1 MLDIAMCLNKN
12 CPLRMK
18 CYRFTAVITPGRQ
31 LFMDFKP
38 VNSKCDGFWD
48 NTGRRSRFDK
58 KEQNNDTK
66 NI

>member
-1 MLDIAMCLNKN
+1 
-12 CPLRMK
+12 MK

>member
-1 MLDIAMCLNKN
+1 MPDISMCFNEK
-12 CPLRMK
+12 CPLKMK
-18 CYRFTAVITPGRQ
+18 CYRFTAIPNTPYQTCTIFIPANG
-31 LFMDFKP
+31 
-38 VNSKCDGFWD
+38 KCDGFWD

>member
-1 MLDIAMCLNKN
+1 
-12 CPLRMK
+12 MK

-38 VNSKCDGFWD
+38 VNGKCDDFWD